1 VALVDLFGRLAAGDH
16 EQVVLCNHPETGL
29 RAIVAIHSTLLG
41 PSLGGTR
48 FRPYATDAEALDDV
62 LRLSRAM
69 TYKAAAAGLDMGGGK
84 AVIIGDPATTRTE
97 ALMRAYGRYLHGL
110 GGRYLTAE
118 DVGTTSADM
127 DLISEETPFVTGVS
141 EARGGSGDPSP
152 ATAYG
157 VLHAMRAV
165 AGHLW
170 DDESME
176 GRHVVVNGVGKVG
189 SALVGHLV
197 AAGARVTVADVRA
210 EAVERLV
217 AAHGVGSVDAE
228 RAHAVECD
236 IYAPCALGGA
246 LDAVTIP
253 ALACAAVVG
262 AANNQLADPSAAD
275 RLRDAG
281 VLYAPDYVVNA
292 GGIINIAE
300 ERAPG
305 GYDRDRAYAKVALV
319 ADTVRKVLRGAE
331 ADGITTAG
339 AADRLA
345 EHRLAAAGG
354 HTIPTFG

>member
-1 VALVDLFGRLAAGDH
+1 VDLFGRLVAGEH

-41 PSLGGTR
+41 PALGGTR
-48 FRPYATDAEALDDV
+48 FRAYATDAEALDDV

-84 AVIIGDPATTRTE
+84 AVIIGDPATTRTD
-97 ALMRAYGRYLHGL
+97 ALIRAYARYLDAL

-127 DLISEETPFVTGVS
+127 DLISEVTRFVTGTS

-152 ATAYG
+152 ATAFG

-170 DDESME
+170 ASESLG
-176 GRHVVVNGVGKVG
+176 GRHVVVSGVGKVG

-197 AAGARVTVADVRA
+197 ADGARVTVADLRQ
-210 EAVERLV
+210 EAVDALV
-217 AAHGVGSVDAE
+217 TAHGVTGVPPE
-228 RAHAVECD
+228 LAHTLPCD

-246 LDAVTIP
+246 LSAETIP
-253 ALACAAVVG
+253 ALRCGAVVG
-262 AANNQLADPSAAD
+262 AANNQLADPTCAD
-275 RLRDAG
+275 RLQGAG

-300 ERAPG
+300 ERVPG
-305 GYDRDRAYAKVALV
+305 GYDRDRAYAKVALL
-319 ADTVRKVLRGAE
+319 ADTVRAVLHTADAE
-331 ADGITTAG
+331 GTTTAT

-345 EHRLAAAGG
+345 ERRLAAAGG
-354 HTIPTFG
+354 HSIRTFDQ